1 MPGAA
6 ELLKTVGLLA
16 DGPVRWGAQVRS
28 RQPGL
33 FLVEF
38 PEPLPQ
44 APVDASICGLWIE
57 RVPTLRLD
65 GERPDGRQLARRLA
79 GFWIPSQTVLYV
91 GTTARA
97 LGPRVGAL
105 YATELGSRRP
115 HSGGHWLKVLR
126 GLDQARIW
134 WAETDAVEEYEDAL
148 LAAFAAAVPPAEAAA
163 LHDPSVVLPF
173 ANLESPTG
181 ARKEHGI
188 TGSLLAAEEPAPTMV
203 RRSVGAAIAGA
214 AAGSRAAAGTTKVRA
229 GGSDRPTGRTG
240 PARAAA
246 GTDTRTARPRTRA
259 AAARHAAET
268 GSAILGQPARR
279 TRGTSLAQEPPK
291 PAPTYLSPAGVERL
305 EAELAELRDVQR
317 PAVVAR
323 IKAARELGDLRENAD
338 YEAARREQS
347 FIEGRIQAIEAILRT
362 AHVVDEATAH
372 EVIVGSTV
380 VLETAGDRLEYSI
393 VGSSE
398 ANPAEGRV
406 SYVSPL
412 GRALIGRRAGDDVVV
427 RTPSGE
433 RHFRV
438 VEVR

>member
-28 RQPGL
+28 RRPGL
-33 FLVEF
+33 FVVEF
-38 PEPLPQ
+38 AEPLAH
-44 APVDASICGLWIE
+44 APVDASICGRWIE

-65 GERPDGRQLARRLA
+65 GKRPDGRQLARRLA
-79 GFWIPSQTVLYV
+79 AFWLPSQTVLYI
-91 GTTARA
+91 GTTTKA
-97 LGPRVGAL
+97 LGPRAGAL

-115 HSGGHWLKVLR
+115 HSGGHWLKTLR
-126 GLDQARIW
+126 GLDQARVW

-148 LAAFAAAVPPAEAAA
+148 LAAFAESVPPAELTA
-163 LHDPSVVLPF
+163 LHDALVVLPF
-173 ANLESPTG
+173 ANLESAIG
-181 ARKEHGI
+181 MRKHHGI
-188 TGSLLAAEEPAPTMV
+188 TGSLLAAEERAPTAV
-203 RRSVGAAIAGA
+203 RRSVAPATAPAQRAAPSRTAGRAGSPERSA
-214 AAGSRAAAGTTKVRA
+214 AAPSRA
-229 GGSDRPTGRTG
+229 S
-240 PARAAA
+240 
-246 GTDTRTARPRTRA
+246 TRQAT
-259 AAARHAAET
+259 ARHATDT
-268 GSAILGQPARR
+268 GSAIVGQPARR
-279 TRGTSLAQEPPK
+279 ARSAAATEEPPK
-291 PAPTYLSPAGVERL
+291 PAPTYLSPAGLERL

-317 PAVVAR
+317 PAIVAR

-362 AHVVDEATAH
+362 AHVVDEATVH

-380 VLETAGDRLEYSI
+380 VLETASDTLEYSI

-398 ANPAEGRV
+398 ANPAAGRV

-412 GRALIGRRAGDDVVV
+412 GRALMGRRAGDDVVV

>member
-33 FLVEF
+33 FIVEL
-38 PEPLPQ
+38 PEPLAR
-44 APVDASICGLWIE
+44 APVDASICGQWVE

-79 GFWIPSQTVLYV
+79 GFWVPSQTVVYI

-97 LGPRVGAL
+97 LGPRVAAL
-105 YATELGSRRP
+105 YATDLGSRRP
-115 HSGGHWLKVLR
+115 HPGGHWLKTLR
-126 GLDQARIW
+126 GLDQTRIW
-134 WAETDAVEEYEDAL
+134 WAETEAVEEYEDAL
-148 LAAFAAAVPPAEAAA
+148 LAAFSAAVPPAEVAA

-173 ANLESPTG
+173 ANLESATG
-181 ARKEHGI
+181 TRKDHGI
-188 TGSLLAAEEPAPTMV
+188 TGSLLAAEEPAPTLI
-203 RRSVGAAIAGA
+203 RRSVGSA
-214 AAGSRAAAGTTKVRA
+214 AAGSAQARTVGRGATTGRARATPVAAAP
-229 GGSDRPTGRTG
+229 S
-240 PARAAA
+240 AA
-246 GTDTRTARPRTRA
+246 TVRPRTRA
-259 AAARHAAET
+259 AAARHAADT
-268 GSAILGQPARR
+268 GSAIVGQPARR
-279 TRGTSLAQEPPK
+279 TRSTSLAQEPPK
-291 PAPTYLSPAGVERL
+291 PAPTYLSPAGLDRL

-362 AHVVDEATAH
+362 AHVVDEATTH

-398 ANPAEGRV
+398 ANPAQGRV

-412 GRALIGRRAGDDVVV
+412 GRALMGRRAGDDVVV

>member
-1 MPGAA
+1 VPGAA

-33 FLVEF
+33 FIVEF
-38 PEPLPQ
+38 PEPLAH
-44 APVDASICGLWIE
+44 APVDASICGQWVE

-79 GFWIPSQTVLYV
+79 GFWIPSQTVVYI
-91 GTTARA
+91 GTTAKA

-105 YATELGSRRP
+105 YATDLGSRRP
-115 HSGGHWLKVLR
+115 HSGGHWLKTLR

-148 LAAFAAAVPPAEAAA
+148 LAAFSAAVPPAEVVA

-181 ARKEHGI
+181 TRRHHGI

-203 RRSVGAAIAGA
+203 RRPVGPA
-214 AAGSRAAAGTTKVRA
+214 AAGSAQARAAGRGAT
-229 GGSDRPTGRTG
+229 TGRTG
-240 PARAAA
+240 PAPVAATTGAAA
-246 GTDTRTARPRTRA
+246 TVRPRTRA
-259 AAARHAAET
+259 AAARHAADT
-268 GSAILGQPARR
+268 GSAIVGQPARR
-279 TRGTSLAQEPPK
+279 TRGTTLAQEPPK
-291 PAPTYLSPAGVERL
+291 PAPTYLSPAGLERL

-362 AHVVDEATAH
+362 AHVVDEATTH

-398 ANPAEGRV
+398 ANPAAGRV

-412 GRALIGRRAGDDVVV
+412 GRALMGRRAGDDVVV

-433 RHFRV
+433 RYFRV